1 MSRRSYQQ
9 VGLVVL
15 ALLALAGMIV
25 SGCSRSPV
33 STDGSAQQTV
43 LKRSAA
49 MAASLTPGSELFAQA
64 VIPSATGG
72 QVQLLDV
79 TLTVP
84 AGAVSND
91 TTFSIRIPDINSFY
105 NEFGADGL
113 VFNVPVTVTMSYR
126 DADLSDV
133 NEDHI
138 RIAWQN
144 PKTGAFESMACTVD
158 KVNKTVTGQL
168 YHFSAYALISD

>member
-9 VGLVVL
+9 VSIFVL

-25 SGCSRSPV
+25 SGCSRSPLE
-33 STDGSAQQTV
+33 SGTTAQPTV
-43 LKRSAA
+43 LKRAA
-49 MAASLTPGSELFAQA
+49 AASASLTPGSELFTEA
-64 VIPSATGG
+64 VIASAAGG
-72 QVQLLDV
+72 QLQLLDV

-84 AGAVSND
+84 AGAVPND

-113 VFNVPVTVTMSYR
+113 VFAEPVTVSMSYR
-126 DADLSDV
+126 DADLSGV
-133 NEDHI
+133 SEEHI

-144 PKTGAFESMACTVD
+144 PKTGAFESMACSVD
-158 KVNKTVTGQL
+158 TVNKTVTGKL